1 MTQKTTK
8 KTKKRRRIS
17 VSAVILVIGIVI
29 ILIPFGIL
37 AYLIFGAT
45 LGTGTPL
52 FGSRFTNDLNPAITQ
67 EKVDALDTSISGL
80 TGVEEA
86 SLNLRAATL
95 RITIDTTDTLVATEV
110 SELTKQVYQQ
120 IDTALPVTT
129 YFKSDEVKKMYDLE
143 ITVYNLKDKPDEA
156 NYFQFV
162 LVKNANMETWTIQ
175 EVSKPLDP
183 EIAKALQ
190 DALAAKNQPT
200 ESENS
205 TEGN

>member
-95 RITIDTTDTLVATEV
+95 RITIDTTDTLIATEI

-120 IDTALPVTT
+120 IDTALPVAT

-143 ITVYNLKDKPDEA
+143 ITVFNLKNKPDEA
-156 NYFQFV
+156 TYFQFI
-162 LVKNANMETWTIQ
+162 LVKNANMETWAIQ

-190 DALAAKNQPT
+190 DALAAKNQPDET
-200 ESENS
+200 ENS

>member
-95 RITIDTTDTLVATEV
+95 RITIDTTDTLIATEI

-120 IDTALPVTT
+120 IDTALPVAT

-143 ITVYNLKDKPDEA
+143 ITVFNLKNKPDEA
-156 NYFQFV
+156 TYFQFI
-162 LVKNANMETWTIQ
+162 LVKNANMETWAIQ

-190 DALAAKNQPT
+190 DALAAKNQPD
-200 ESENS
+200 EDRKSVV
-205 TEGN
+205 

>member
-95 RITIDTTDTLVATEV
+95 RITIDTTDTLVATEI

-120 IDTALPVTT
+120 IDTALPVAT

-143 ITVYNLKDKPDEA
+143 ITVFNLKNKPDEA
-156 NYFQFV
+156 TYFQFI
-162 LVKNANMETWTIQ
+162 LVKNANMETWAIQ

-190 DALAAKNQPT
+190 DALAAKNQPDET
-200 ESENS
+200 ENS

>member
-37 AYLIFGAT
+37 AYLIYGAT

-95 RITIDTTDTLVATEV
+95 RITIDTTDTLVATEI

-120 IDTALPVTT
+120 IDTALPVAT
-129 YFKSDEVKKMYDLE
+129 YFKSDDVKKMYDLE

-156 NYFQFV
+156 TYFQFI
-162 LVKNANMETWTIQ
+162 LVKNANMETWAIQ

-190 DALAAKNQPT
+190 DALAAKNQPA
-200 ESENS
+200 ENENS

>member
-67 EKVDALDTSISGL
+67 EKVAALDTSISGL

-95 RITIDTTDTLVATEV
+95 RITIDTTDTLIATEI

-120 IDTALPVTT
+120 IDTALPVAT

-143 ITVYNLKDKPDEA
+143 ITVFNLKNKPDEA
-156 NYFQFV
+156 TYFQFI
-162 LVKNANMETWTIQ
+162 LVKNANMETWAIQ

-190 DALAAKNQPT
+190 DALAAKNQPDET
-200 ESENS
+200 ENS